1 MSQPFILVEMNG
13 GGGRGTKCEAAGR
26 AVTVWN
32 TKRAGVSY
40 VLLYFM
46 QHRGLSVEDSGVFR
60 LLNSF
65 SYRLLV
71 TRMSFK
77 SSTLHSIYNG
87 LIKETHISA
96 ARRSRIYGE
105 FTRKQC

>member
-26 AVTVWN
+26 AVTVWY
-32 TKRAGVSY
+32 TKRAGVSF

-46 QHRGLSVEDSGVFR
+46 LHRGLSVEASGVFR

-65 SYRLLV
+65 NYRLLL

-77 SSTLHSIYNG
+77 TSTLHYNCNG
-87 LIKETHISA
+87 LIKETNI
-96 ARRSRIYGE
+96 
-105 FTRKQC
+105 